1 MPAGELSG
9 LSILLIDNNR
19 AIRNVLKILLR
30 GLGADQIYESH
41 AGDDALVLAR
51 TSRADLALIDH
62 DLSDMSGLELT
73 RRFRLDPLS
82 PNPDLPIIMLAPHA
96 QPYMLKQMQNSGAN
110 SYLPKPVNARTL
122 GERIGAVLAASAVD
136 IGMTAQGAKPIED
149 APKLRAGY
157 L

>member
-1 MPAGELSG
+1 MPAGDLSG

-30 GLGADQIYESH
+30 GLGVNQIYEGH

-62 DLSDMSGLELT
+62 ELSDMSGLELT

-82 PNPDLPIIMLAPHA
+82 PNPDLPIILLAPHA
-96 QPYMLKQMQNSGAN
+96 QPYMLEKLQTSGAN

-122 GERIGAVLAASAVD
+122 RERIGAVLTASSLNVGLSQQAE
-136 IGMTAQGAKPIED
+136 MPIDE